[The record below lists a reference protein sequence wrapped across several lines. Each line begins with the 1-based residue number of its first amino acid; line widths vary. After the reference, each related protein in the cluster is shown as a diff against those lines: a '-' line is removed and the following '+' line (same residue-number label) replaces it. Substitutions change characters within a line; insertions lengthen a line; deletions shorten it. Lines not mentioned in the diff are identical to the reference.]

1 MTGFNDLSKDNS
13 KVNNMDKT
21 VSVERLVT
29 IAVMAALTFV
39 AAFIL
44 HIPYINGNVLHMGD
58 GFVFIGA
65 IILGP
70 VGGAISAAIGM
81 SLFDVISGYAVWAP
95 FTLVIKAVMAIIVGC
110 LSNGLRSQDVKTS
123 DWVKA
128 TIGMIIAA
136 LFMCAGYYVAEGLIY
151 SNWQSPIL
159 SVPGNIAQS
168 GLGVVVAILVTG
180 ALWKTPFKRD
190 FIK

>member
-1 MTGFNDLSKDNS
+1 MTGFNDLSKDNN
-13 KVNNMDKT
+13 KVNN
-21 VSVERLVT
+21 VNQAINVEKLVT

-39 AAFIL
+39 AAFVL

-95 FTLVIKAVMAIIVGC
+95 FTFVIKAVMAIIVGF
-110 LSNGLRSQDVKTS
+110 LSNGLRSQEVKTS

-128 TIGMIIAA
+128 IIGMIIAA
-136 LFMCAGYYVAEGLIY
+136 SFMCAGYYVAEGLIY
-151 SNWQSPIL
+151 GNWQSPIL
-159 SVPGNIAQS
+159 SLPGNIAQS